1 MAAVRGLVS
10 YGDSSSDEEG
20 DAVGL
25 VAKYANESPQAPGH
39 VAKQLPAAEQGALE
53 PEPAAPVQNLA
64 YDVMPPVPVE
74 RGEQEESVTGDYP
87 IGPPPPPADSD
98 AEAAPSNDQDMYG
111 PMPVPAGADD
121 VMPYATVVQ
130 EDAEMSGAP
139 DAHPLLDRLPAEIIA
154 PEDPSSQLFAR
165 LSQYVE
171 LSRSGHDFTSVLR
184 RRAEW
189 GNPSLLTTIIDELDI
204 DQYGACMARA
214 ELLLCSGLC
223 NGLHSDCR
231 HIFPTITVRARSLS
245 SIRLL

>member
-10 YGDSSSDEEG
+10 YGDSSSDEEE

-25 VAKYANESPQAPGH
+25 VAKYANESPRAPAQI
-39 VAKQLPAAEQGALE
+39 AKQLPPAELEASE
-53 PEPAAPVQNLA
+53 PEPAAPVQDRS
-64 YDVMPPVPVE
+64 YDVMPPASVE
-74 RGEQEESVTGDYP
+74 RVEQESATGDYP
-87 IGPPPPPADSD
+87 IGPPPPPADSYS
-98 AEAAPSNDQDMYG
+98 EAAPNDDQDMYG

-139 DAHPLLDRLPAEIIA
+139 AAHPLLDRLPAEIIA
-154 PEDPSSQLFAR
+154 PQDPSSQLFAR

-204 DQYGACMARA
+204 DQYGTCIART
-214 ELLLCSGLC
+214 ELLLCCLYD
-223 NGLHSDCR
+223 GLHSDCR
-231 HIFPTITVRARSLS
+231 HIFPTITVCARRLS
-245 SIRLL
+245 SIRLF